1 MRLCNCCNQVK
12 ENVIYR
18 EDKITH
24 IDEYICIDCLTV
36 SDETI
41 KKYIEVI
48 KDSKNQFKKSLVEF
62 YNTNGY
68 LTQKQVK
75 SIKLTKNEELKL
87 YMLEKDFSSI
97 VTIGGYLSE
106 KKQIESIKFLID
118 NKRTREIRQ
127 FYKVTE
133 STKVDELINNYLVEV
148 KEVEVKE
155 VEVKEVE
162 VKEVEVKEVEVEE
175 VEVEEVKV
183 EEVKEVEVKEV
194 QDNNPIVES
203 IRLDNL
209 INQFENTE
217 IIKVLQEFCK
227 TKNLIIK
234 DNKNYTMIYKKEK
247 NKKRD
252 KMLSEIQFKKKSIR
266 FFINERHLTEEIT
279 NLSDTQKSSIG
290 EYSFEF
296 THDIFDN
303 INQSKIL
310 EIILNNFRDII
321 NEQ

>member
-1 MRLCNCCNQVK
+1 MS
-12 ENVIYR
+12 
-18 EDKITH
+18 KITKQQIIKINEECQNNFKLDLQCLMMNEEKTLIKNID
-24 IDEYICIDCLTV
+24 IDEV
-36 SDETI
+36 FN
-41 KKYIEVI
+41 IECKI
-48 KDSKNQFKKSLVEF
+48 EH
-62 YNTNGY
+62 
-68 LTQKQVK
+68 
-75 SIKLTKNEELKL
+75 TKNENNLYNICLKL
-87 YMLEKDFSSI
+87 SKHKKISDKMTQLVSSYYTFI
-97 VTIGGYLSE
+97 L
-106 KKQIESIKFLID
+106 D
-118 NKRTREIRQ
+118 NKE
-127 FYKVTE
+127 YKRRNIKDLIKYTE
-133 STKVDELINNYLVEV
+133 LLNDEELQKYINKCDVLTNNDVISIFNLIQEV
-148 KEVEVKE
+148 NQQEQQEQE
-155 VEVKEVE
+155 QQE
-162 VKEVEVKEVEVEE
+162 
-175 VEVEEVKV
+175 
-183 EEVKEVEVKEV
+183 EEVKEQEQQEEEQQEEEVK
-194 QDNNPIVES
+194 PIIES
-203 IRLDNL
+203 IRLTNL

-217 IIKVLQEFCK
+217 IIKVLQEFCR

-279 NLSDTQKSSIG
+279 NLSDTEKSSIG

>member
-1 MRLCNCCNQVK
+1 MS
-12 ENVIYR
+12 
-18 EDKITH
+18 KITKQQIIKINEECQNNFKLDLQCLMMNEEKTLIKNID
-24 IDEYICIDCLTV
+24 IDEV
-36 SDETI
+36 FN
-41 KKYIEVI
+41 IECKI
-48 KDSKNQFKKSLVEF
+48 EH
-62 YNTNGY
+62 
-68 LTQKQVK
+68 
-75 SIKLTKNEELKL
+75 TKNENNLYNIYLKL
-87 YMLEKDFSSI
+87 SKHKKISDKMTQLVSSYYTFI
-97 VTIGGYLSE
+97 L
-106 KKQIESIKFLID
+106 D
-118 NKRTREIRQ
+118 NKE
-127 FYKVTE
+127 YKRRNIKDLIKYTE
-133 STKVDELINNYLVEV
+133 LLNDEELQKYINKCDVLTNNDVISIFNLIQEQ
-148 KEVEVKE
+148 EQQ
-155 VEVKEVE
+155 
-162 VKEVEVKEVEVEE
+162 EE
-175 VEVEEVKV
+175 QQQEEQQQEEQEQQE
-183 EEVKEVEVKEV
+183 EEVKEEEVKEEEV
-194 QDNNPIVES
+194 NPIIES
-203 IRLDNL
+203 IRLTNL

-279 NLSDTQKSSIG
+279 NLSDTEKSSIG

-310 EIILNNFRDII
+310 EIILNNFRNII

>member
-1 MRLCNCCNQVK
+1 MS
-12 ENVIYR
+12 
-18 EDKITH
+18 KITKQQIIKINEECQNNFKLDLQCLMMNEEKTLIKNID
-24 IDEYICIDCLTV
+24 IDEVFNIECKIEHTKNKNNLYNIYLKLSKHKKISDKMTQLV
-36 SDETI
+36 SSYYTFILDNKEYKRRNIKDLIKYTELLNDEELQ
-41 KKYIEVI
+41 KYINKCDVLTNNDVISIFNLVQEV
-48 KDSKNQFKKSLVEF
+48 NQ
-62 YNTNGY
+62 
-68 LTQKQVK
+68 Q
-75 SIKLTKNEELKL
+75 EE
-87 YMLEKDFSSI
+87 
-97 VTIGGYLSE
+97 
-106 KKQIESIKFLID
+106 
-118 NKRTREIRQ
+118 
-127 FYKVTE
+127 
-133 STKVDELINNYLVEV
+133 
-148 KEVEVKE
+148 
-155 VEVKEVE
+155 
-162 VKEVEVKEVEVEE
+162 
-175 VEVEEVKV
+175 
-183 EEVKEVEVKEV
+183 EEVKEEEVKEEEV
-194 QDNNPIVES
+194 KEEEVNPIIES
-203 IRLDNL
+203 IRLTNL

-279 NLSDTQKSSIG
+279 NLSDTEKSSIG

-296 THDIFDN
+296 THDIFNN

>member
-1 MRLCNCCNQVK
+1 MS
-12 ENVIYR
+12 
-18 EDKITH
+18 KITKQQIIKINEECQNNFKLDLQCLMMNEEKTLIKNID
-24 IDEYICIDCLTV
+24 IDEV
-36 SDETI
+36 FN
-41 KKYIEVI
+41 IECKI
-48 KDSKNQFKKSLVEF
+48 EH
-62 YNTNGY
+62 
-68 LTQKQVK
+68 
-75 SIKLTKNEELKL
+75 TKNENNLYNIYLKL
-87 YMLEKDFSSI
+87 SKHKKISDKMTQLVSSYYTFI
-97 VTIGGYLSE
+97 L
-106 KKQIESIKFLID
+106 D
-118 NKRTREIRQ
+118 NKE
-127 FYKVTE
+127 YKRRNIKDLIKYTE
-133 STKVDELINNYLVEV
+133 LLNDEELQKYINKCDVLTNNDVISIFNLIQEQQ
-148 KEVEVKE
+148 EQEQQE
-155 VEVKEVE
+155 QEQQEQE
-162 VKEVEVKEVEVEE
+162 QQEQEQQEE
-175 VEVEEVKV
+175 VE
-183 EEVKEVEVKEV
+183 EEVKEEEV
-194 QDNNPIVES
+194 NPIIES
-203 IRLDNL
+203 IRLTNL

-279 NLSDTQKSSIG
+279 NLSDTEKSSIG

-296 THDIFDN
+296 THDIFNN

>member
-1 MRLCNCCNQVK
+1 MSKITKQQIIKINEECQNNFKLDLQCLMMNEEKTLIKNIDIDEVFNIECKIEHTKNENNLYNICLKLSKHKKISDKMTQLVSSYYTFILDNKEYKRRNIKDLIKNTELLNDEELQKYINKCDVLTNNDVISIFNLIQEVNQQEQQEQQEQEQQEQVK
-12 ENVIYR
+12 E
-18 EDKITH
+18 E
-24 IDEYICIDCLTV
+24 EQ
-36 SDETI
+36 E
-41 KKYIEVI
+41 
-48 KDSKNQFKKSLVEF
+48 
-62 YNTNGY
+62 
-68 LTQKQVK
+68 QVK
-75 SIKLTKNEELKL
+75 EE
-87 YMLEKDFSSI
+87 EQ
-97 VTIGGYLSE
+97 E
-106 KKQIESIKFLID
+106 Q
-118 NKRTREIRQ
+118 
-127 FYKVTE
+127 
-133 STKVDELINNYLVEV
+133 V
-148 KEVEVKE
+148 K
-155 VEVKEVE
+155 
-162 VKEVEVKEVEVEE
+162 
-175 VEVEEVKV
+175 
-183 EEVKEVEVKEV
+183 EEVKEEVKEV
-194 QDNNPIVES
+194 QDNNPIIES
-203 IRLDNL
+203 IRLTNL
-209 INQFENTE
+209 INQFKNTE

-279 NLSDTQKSSIG
+279 NLSDTEKSSIG

>member
-1 MRLCNCCNQVK
+1 MSKITKQQIIKINEECQNNFKLDLQCLMMNEEKTLIKNIDIDEVFNIECKIEHTKNENNLYNICLKLSKHKKISDKMTQLVSSYYTFILDNKEYKRRNIKDLIKYTELLNDEELQKYINKCDVLTNNDVISIFNLIQEVNQQEVNQQEVNQQEVNQQEQVK
-12 ENVIYR
+12 E
-18 EDKITH
+18 E
-24 IDEYICIDCLTV
+24 EQ
-36 SDETI
+36 E
-41 KKYIEVI
+41 
-48 KDSKNQFKKSLVEF
+48 
-62 YNTNGY
+62 
-68 LTQKQVK
+68 QVK
-75 SIKLTKNEELKL
+75 
-87 YMLEKDFSSI
+87 
-97 VTIGGYLSE
+97 
-106 KKQIESIKFLID
+106 
-118 NKRTREIRQ
+118 
-127 FYKVTE
+127 
-133 STKVDELINNYLVEV
+133 
-148 KEVEVKE
+148 
-155 VEVKEVE
+155 
-162 VKEVEVKEVEVEE
+162 
-175 VEVEEVKV
+175 
-183 EEVKEVEVKEV
+183 EEVKEEVKEV
-194 QDNNPIVES
+194 QDNNPIIES

-279 NLSDTQKSSIG
+279 NLSDTEKSSIG

-296 THDIFDN
+296 THDIFNN

-310 EIILNNFRDII
+310 EIILNNFRNII

>member
-155 VEVKEVE
+155 V
-162 VKEVEVKEVEVEE
+162 
-175 VEVEEVKV
+175 
-183 EEVKEVEVKEV
+183 
-194 QDNNPIVES
+194 QDNNPIIES